1 MSIDDF
7 ILALQGTR
15 TERADLDAIELIV
28 TLRKPDEVEELVRQ
42 NAALRAENL
51 ALMAKLK
58 EHKSSASELIGLYS
72 RLKKAKKI
80 LKDNGL
86 STQFL
91 ER

>member
-15 TERADLDAIELIV
+15 EQRSDLDAIELIV
-28 TLRKPDEVEELVRQ
+28 TLRKPDEVEELIRQ
-42 NAALRAENL
+42 NAALRAENKAL
-51 ALMAKLK
+51 AAKLSL
-58 EHKSSASELIGLYS
+58 HKSEAAELIGLYS
-72 RLKKAKKI
+72 RLKMAKKI
-80 LKDNGL
+80 LKENGL

>member
-1 MSIDDF
+1 MGIDDL
-7 ILALQGTR
+7 ILALQGSR
-15 TERADLDAIELIV
+15 EERAALDAIELIV

-42 NAALRAENL
+42 NAALRAENI

-58 EHKSSASELIGLYS
+58 EHKSSAAELIGLYS

-86 STQFL
+86 PSQFL
-91 ER
+91 DR